1 MSKST
6 VISRKD
12 MKEPDKF
19 QEAATQ
25 AASWLASRKRHVM
38 LAGGA
43 AVVVVLLVAVVSL
56 VQGRREA
63 QAGAAGAELLTAVA
77 GTVGQAP
84 TPGAAAQTFPTE
96 EAKQRAIVAAA
107 DKVIAQY
114 AGTGPGDL
122 ALLSKGDAHYKL
134 REWDGAKDAYEKF
147 LAAAPG
153 KDSLRFGALEGLGL
167 VAEAKGDLDGAVK
180 AYERMAKD
188 APAFADRADLERA
201 RVLEQAGKGAEAKAI
216 LTDFAKNHEKSLLA
230 PEAAQ
235 RLAKLGGG

>member
-1 MSKST
+1 MSKTT

-19 QEAATQ
+19 QEAAGQ
-25 AASWLASRKRHVM
+25 AATWLASRKRHVL

-43 AVVVVLLVAVVSL
+43 AVVTVLLVAVVSL

-63 QAGAAGAELLTAVA
+63 RAGSAGTELLSTVA
-77 GTVGQAP
+77 ATVSQTPA
-84 TPGAAAQTFPTE
+84 PGATGPTFATE

-114 AGTGPGDL
+114 SGTGPADL

-134 REWDGAKDAYEKF
+134 RELDAAKDTYEKF
-147 LAAAPG
+147 LSAAPG
-153 KDSLRFGALEGLGL
+153 KDSLRFGALEGLAL
-167 VAEAKGDLDGAVK
+167 VAEAKGDLEGAAK

-188 APAFADRADLERA
+188 APAFGDRADLERA
-201 RVLEQAGKGAEAKAI
+201 RVLEQAGKAADAKA
-216 LTDFAKNHEKSLLA
+216 LLSEFAKKHEKSLLA
-230 PEAAQ
+230 PEASQ
-235 RLAKLGGG
+235 RLARLGGQ